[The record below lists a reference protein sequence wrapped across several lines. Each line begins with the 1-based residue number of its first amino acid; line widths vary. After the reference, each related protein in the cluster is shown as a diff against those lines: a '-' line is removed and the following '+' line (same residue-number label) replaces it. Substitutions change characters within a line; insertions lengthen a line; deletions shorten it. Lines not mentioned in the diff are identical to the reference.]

1 MWSRTSRNNPPSRP
15 SPFCCTMSPP
25 FRGDTMTRRRL
36 MFAAVLL
43 LSFIAFAPG
52 AATFTASQAPAAAAT
67 AAKAAPPEYG
77 PANGTLVI
85 VGGGSTDGTT
95 IMEKFVEL
103 GGGVDGKFVIVP
115 TAGGNRG

>member
-1 MWSRTSRNNPPSRP
+1 
-15 SPFCCTMSPP
+15 
-25 FRGDTMTRRRL
+25 MTRRRL
-36 MFAAVLL
+36 MFAAILL

-52 AATFTASQAPAAAAT
+52 TVTFTASQAPAAAAT
-67 AAKAAPPEYG
+67 AKAAPPEYG

-103 GGGVDGKFVIVP
+103 GGSAP
-115 TAGGNRG
+115 AMSTT